1 MSIQME
7 NLKGLTVEEK
17 MVQVLDV
24 VGLMETRIAELEEE
38 VARLGSLDDKTVAC
52 GDDVAN
58 LDDFEEGEP
67 PLKEEKVVKFSE
79 KVEVKEVKEVKKK
92 GKKEKKETNEDYMEA
107 SKMPYDPLKCRR
119 RVWRGGF
126 GCQCNKPVFEMGLCK
141 GDHGKLYGDKKK
153 VEWSEKETFPEGYY
167 DEPLQM
173 VNLITGKSQAWKDPE
188 TGLKFGAKK
197 KKEKKKE
204 KKEKKVVKEEAE
216 EGVPPVVKA
225 VVVPEVPEEVPEVPE
240 EVMEVPE
247 EVMEVPEVPYELEEE
262 LGDIN
267 EEDDRAEEDQYDE
280 FEYQGVGYM
289 LKGPQVFT
297 VNFQHVGHLVGQV
310 VEFKDEE
317 SQKYHENHDDREEE

>member
-17 MVQVLDV
+17 MVQLLDV

-67 PLKEEKVVKFSE
+67 PLKVVKEVKFAE
-79 KVEVKEVKEVKKK
+79 KVEVKEVKKKEKK

-197 KKEKKKE
+197 KKEKK
-204 KKEKKVVKEEAE
+204 EKKVVKEEAE

-225 VVVPEVPEEVPEVPE
+225 VVVPEVPEEVPEVPD
-240 EVMEVPE
+240 
-247 EVMEVPEVPYELEEE
+247 VPYELDEE

>member
-38 VARLGSLDDKTVAC
+38 VARLGSVDDKTVAC

-92 GKKEKKETNEDYMEA
+92 GKKEKKETNEDYMEV

-173 VNLITGKSQAWKDPE
+173 VDLITGKPKAWKDPE

-197 KKEKKKE
+197 KEKKE
-204 KKEKKVVKEEAE
+204 KKEAVKQGAE

-225 VVVPEVPEEVPEVPE
+225 VVVPEVPEEVP
-240 EVMEVPE
+240 
-247 EVMEVPEVPYELEEE
+247 EVPEVPYELEEE

-280 FEYQGVGYM
+280 YEYQGVGYM

>member
-1 MSIQME
+1 
-7 NLKGLTVEEK
+7 
-17 MVQVLDV
+17 MVQVLDI

-38 VARLGSLDDKTVAC
+38 VARLGSVEDKTVAC

-58 LDDFEEGEP
+58 MEDFEEGDP
-67 PLKEEKVVKFSE
+67 PVKEEKVVK
-79 KVEVKEVKEVKKK
+79 EVVKKEVKKK
-92 GKKEKKETNEDYMEA
+92 EVKKKEKKEKKETNEDHMEA

-141 GDHGKLYGDKKK
+141 GDHGKLYGEKKK
-153 VEWSEKETFPEGYY
+153 EEWSEKETFPEGYY

-173 VNLITGKSQAWKDPE
+173 VNLITGKSQAWKDPD

-197 KKEKKKE
+197 KEKKE
-204 KKEKKVVKEEAE
+204 KKEKKVVKKKEAE
-216 EGVPPVVKA
+216 EGVPPVVGDVPVVKA
-225 VVVPEVPEEVPEVPE
+225 VVEEAVVEDQ
-240 EVMEVPE
+240 
-247 EVMEVPEVPYELEEE
+247 EVPYELEEE
-262 LGDIN
+262 LGEIN
-267 EEDDRAEEDQYDE
+267 EEDDRAEEDQYEE

-297 VNFQHVGHLVGQV
+297 VNFQHVGQLVGMV

>member
-1 MSIQME
+1 
-7 NLKGLTVEEK
+7 
-17 MVQVLDV
+17 MVQVLDI

-38 VARLGSLDDKTVAC
+38 VARLGSVEDKTVAC

-58 LDDFEEGEP
+58 MEDFEEGDP
-67 PLKEEKVVKFSE
+67 PVK
-79 KVEVKEVKEVKKK
+79 EVKVVKEVKKK
-92 GKKEKKETNEDYMEA
+92 EVKKKEKKEKKETNEDHMEA

-173 VNLITGKSQAWKDPE
+173 VDLITGKPKSWKDPD

-197 KKEKKKE
+197 KEK
-204 KKEKKVVKEEAE
+204 KKVVKKVKKAE
-216 EGVPPVVKA
+216 EGVPPVVGDVPVVKA
-225 VVVPEVPEEVPEVPE
+225 VVEEAVEAVE
-240 EVMEVPE
+240 EAVDQV
-247 EVMEVPEVPYELEEE
+247 VPYELEEE
-262 LGDIN
+262 LGEIN
-267 EEDDRAEEDQYDE
+267 EEDDRAEEDQYEE

-297 VNFQHVGHLVGQV
+297 VNFQHVGQLVGQV